1 MRKDVQELL
10 AKQAQW
16 QRSRAMMSWGDKL
29 RSSVAMRSSIEQLR
43 KQGATIGPAVPAK
56 GRTG

>member
-10 AKQAQW
+10 ARQAEW

-29 RSSVAMRSSIEQLR
+29 RSSVALRSSIGQLR
-43 KQGATIGPAVPAK
+43 KPGATIGPAAPAK
-56 GRTG
+56 GRAG

>member
-29 RSSVAMRSSIEQLR
+29 RSSVAMRSSIGQLR
-43 KQGATIGPAVPAK
+43 KPGTTIRPAAPAK